1 MNIPDSKYIT
11 DRSSELWNQISR
23 EIGYG
28 SSPVDSVTFS
38 LKTVRLLVR
47 DFYMKG
53 FVDGMNHSC
62 GTYKSPIVNHH
73 KKP

>member
-23 EIGYG
+23 EVGYG
-28 SSPVDSVTFS
+28 SSVDSVTFS

-62 GTYKSPIVNHH
+62 GTYRSHIVNHQ